1 MSSKYV
7 KLLLK
12 RPYFAFAFLSVFVF
26 LGINGY
32 FSLDKNLF
40 PNSNRPEIALVAV
53 MPSASANTLVDEVVI
68 PLEEE
73 FYTIDGV
80 RRVYSSTL
88 DEVATIRVEFH
99 YRKSLEEAASDV
111 KNRFDKLRS
120 VLPKTLK
127 EPQIHKITEA
137 TAPIMTIGVHGK
149 NIDLATVR
157 ELSQDRF
164 KPQLLQ
170 VKGVSNVDIFGG
182 HTKALMI
189 TLDKKKL
196 ERYGLSI
203 NSIKDRILSVN
214 SDYALGVVESN
225 EVRYLVKSQGRANA
239 IFELEQ
245 LPITEVLVLKDIAT
259 ISINTPSNQAL
270 YQGNGKDAIALSV
283 QRALDADVVRTV
295 ERVEK
300 QLEEL
305 RVQYPELVFDITD
318 TQKTTIVQST
328 DNMFEALRDAIIMSS
343 IVVFLFLASF
353 RQIIVVLLTI
363 PVVYVSTISL
373 MWFFG
378 LEFNVITLTAI
389 VLALGLLLDDTVV
402 VVENIDRYYQNSD
415 LSLNEA
421 VEKGTSEILFADFSG
436 TVTTM
441 VAIFPILFVGDYPQT
456 VFGPLI
462 STLLLALASSFVISI
477 TFVPLISTKVLGWK
491 IGWFVHIERY
501 VEHFTGRFNKGLS
514 NFFLHAFELA
524 RQSKSIALA
533 YIVILLLLVGVSVR
547 IVMPLVG
554 QELLPAMDA
563 GAVSIKITTDPN
575 LSIEQTKVILGEV
588 TNHAKKASTFI
599 SSTASIGSE
608 AGVLSIG
615 GGSIGQI
622 NMIVNYINR
631 FERDEDIWEI
641 GRHLREVIA
650 KIPNISSVEVAES
663 GATGMASIKATLT
676 TTLMGDDLKELYA
689 LAGQYEAAMRETRGI
704 VNVSKSWKPHTQT
717 YEINY
722 DKEAL
727 RHVGISEKEL
737 SSQLQ
742 LALQGTIVGSF
753 EKQNHSALPLRLE
766 LGDSATS
773 SIGEL
778 QSLYIQTPKGNIP
791 FSALASTSLTDKPNV
806 ITREG
811 MYYTIDI
818 MGVREKEAPSL
829 LTKFYEENIK
839 RIELPFGVERKDNGD
854 MAQFK
859 DSSIRIVKAVGIG
872 VVLIFIVMVPM
883 FNSIKIPLLIIF
895 SIPLTIAGASW
906 VLLLLNYHSSMS
918 AMIGFILLAGLI
930 VNNAILL
937 IHFALEEMREGKD
950 AIQAMRK
957 SILVRTRPVL
967 MTAASV
973 SAGMIPVMLG
983 WAIGLE
989 RLAPLGAV
997 VVGGLAIGTLLTL
1010 VFIPLFFIWIHPKSS

>member
-1 MSSKYV
+1 
-7 KLLLK
+7 
-12 RPYFAFAFLSVFVF
+12 
-26 LGINGY
+26 
-32 FSLDKNLF
+32 
-40 PNSNRPEIALVAV
+40 
-53 MPSASANTLVDEVVI
+53 
-68 PLEEE
+68 
-73 FYTIDGV
+73 
-80 RRVYSSTL
+80 
-88 DEVATIRVEFH
+88 
-99 YRKSLEEAASDV
+99 
-111 KNRFDKLRS
+111 
-120 VLPKTLK
+120 
-127 EPQIHKITEA
+127 
-137 TAPIMTIGVHGK
+137 
-149 NIDLATVR
+149 
-157 ELSQDRF
+157 
-164 KPQLLQ
+164 
-170 VKGVSNVDIFGG
+170 
-182 HTKALMI
+182 
-189 TLDKKKL
+189 
-196 ERYGLSI
+196 
-203 NSIKDRILSVN
+203 
-214 SDYALGVVESN
+214 
-225 EVRYLVKSQGRANA
+225 
-239 IFELEQ
+239 
-245 LPITEVLVLKDIAT
+245 
-259 ISINTPSNQAL
+259 
-270 YQGNGKDAIALSV
+270 
-283 QRALDADVVRTV
+283 
-295 ERVEK
+295 
-300 QLEEL
+300 
-305 RVQYPELVFDITD
+305 
-318 TQKTTIVQST
+318 
-328 DNMFEALRDAIIMSS
+328 
-343 IVVFLFLASF
+343 
-353 RQIIVVLLTI
+353 
-363 PVVYVSTISL
+363 
-373 MWFFG
+373 
-378 LEFNVITLTAI
+378 
-389 VLALGLLLDDTVV
+389 
-402 VVENIDRYYQNSD
+402 
-415 LSLNEA
+415 
-421 VEKGTSEILFADFSG
+421 
-436 TVTTM
+436 
-441 VAIFPILFVGDYPQT
+441 
-456 VFGPLI
+456 
-462 STLLLALASSFVISI
+462 
-477 TFVPLISTKVLGWK
+477 
-491 IGWFVHIERY
+491 
-501 VEHFTGRFNKGLS
+501 
-514 NFFLHAFELA
+514 
-524 RQSKSIALA
+524 
-533 YIVILLLLVGVSVR
+533 
-547 IVMPLVG
+547 
-554 QELLPAMDA
+554 
-563 GAVSIKITTDPN
+563 
-575 LSIEQTKVILGEV
+575 
-588 TNHAKKASTFI
+588 
-599 SSTASIGSE
+599 
-608 AGVLSIG
+608 
-615 GGSIGQI
+615 
-622 NMIVNYINR
+622 
-631 FERDEDIWEI
+631 
-641 GRHLREVIA
+641 
-650 KIPNISSVEVAES
+650 
-663 GATGMASIKATLT
+663 
-676 TTLMGDDLKELYA
+676 MGDDLKELYA

-967 MTAASV
+967 MTAGSV